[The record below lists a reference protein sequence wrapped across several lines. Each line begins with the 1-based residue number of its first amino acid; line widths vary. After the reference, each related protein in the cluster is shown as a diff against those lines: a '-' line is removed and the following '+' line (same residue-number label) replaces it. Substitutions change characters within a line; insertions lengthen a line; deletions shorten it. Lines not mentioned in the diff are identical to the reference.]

1 MEKIDNKHE
10 DSSLNLLPYFVMV
23 MIFLFTDRVVGFF
36 VMMVMYFF
44 EEMRIDTTQIQYL
57 LYILQYILPIMIYY
71 ITVKNAFPV
80 IKRDTQRIFNFL
92 QGSPFIIADTNINI
106 DTEYKKKID
115 NAETAM
121 DIMRINLKEIAE
133 YYSINKKQANITFV
147 SSILACIIGLGL
159 ICFAVLNGIIN
170 KDSINLSMITG
181 ISGIISEFIAVLFL
195 TIYNSTLKQIN
206 KFYDSLNSKEKF
218 LTTIELAKG
227 LEENKESTIIKI
239 IENEFKNKE

>member
-1 MEKIDNKHE
+1 MEKNENKHE
-10 DSSLNLLPYFVMV
+10 ESSLDLLPYIMV
-23 MIFLFTDRVVGFF
+23 LMIFLFTDRMIGFF
-36 VMMVMYFF
+36 CMTLMYFF
-44 EEMRIDTTQIQYL
+44 DDMRIDTTQIQYFV
-57 LYILQYILPIMIYY
+57 YILQNVLPIIVYY
-71 ITVKNAFPV
+71 ITIKKVFPV

-92 QGSPFIIADTNINI
+92 QGNMSIHTGININY

-115 NAETAM
+115 NAQTAM

-147 SSILACIIGLGL
+147 SSILACIIGLSL
-159 ICFAVLNGIIN
+159 ICFAILNGIIN
-170 KDSINLSMITG
+170 KDSETISIVTG

-195 TIYNSTLKQIN
+195 SIYNSTLKQIN
-206 KFYDSLNSKEKF
+206 RFYDSLNSKEKF